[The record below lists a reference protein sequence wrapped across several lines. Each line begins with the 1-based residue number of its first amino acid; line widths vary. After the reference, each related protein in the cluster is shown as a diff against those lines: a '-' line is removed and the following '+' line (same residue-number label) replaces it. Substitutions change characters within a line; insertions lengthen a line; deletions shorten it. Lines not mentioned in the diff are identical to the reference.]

1 MKSAIKRSDFLGY
14 KAKLTFNKKGETGY
28 KTFIGGIIS
37 IICLFFSFICSFYFL
52 YRMFLRKD
60 ASVIHSTHINPYVNL
75 TYSHKLPFI
84 LRLTDTNS
92 LPFEEDERKY
102 YITAS
107 IWQGG
112 TNDTSLSANA
122 KQKSVSLN
130 IGKCDVNK
138 HFSEEY
144 KKYFEDF
151 KDLNTYYC
159 IEPRNSSQTIYGIYG
174 NIFPFSYYSFTAR
187 YCQNTT
193 ENNNFCDPIEQ
204 IQSAFD
210 NGLFLDFFFIDYSFN
225 ALKKK
230 NIKELFIRKERYE
243 LSPVLFKRIWVY
255 LENIKY
261 IIDNGYI
268 FSNKEIE
275 DFHSYESVSSD
286 FNIFERK
293 IVISTLTVLNGMKT
307 SIYNKQYT
315 KFQDYLAIIGGLV
328 KVITLF
334 SSMLNYYNSQ
344 NSYYLK
350 LIKDFI
356 IDNKNINVTSKSKS
370 NLNQLNSSI
379 FNKSKNNISSSID
392 ICNKKDLGLT
402 SNQKMNSKMSFL
414 LIKSSVVTK
423 ILPSI
428 FMNQE
433 LKKTLLIYKEFI
445 NNRLNIINILKKLE
459 MIQINYEVIK
469 KGLEEMS
476 INNNNYLLKQR
487 NSKINNYISEI
498 K

>member
-1 MKSAIKRSDFLGY
+1 MKSVIKKIDFLSH
-14 KAKLTFNKKGETGY
+14 KATLTFNRKGETGY
-28 KTFIGGIIS
+28 KTFIGGLIS
-37 IICLFFSFICSFYFL
+37 IICLILSFICSFYFL
-52 YRMFLRKD
+52 YRLYLRRD
-60 ASVIHSTHINPYVNL
+60 ISVIQSTNINPFVNL

-92 LPFEEDERKY
+92 LPFEDDERKY

-122 KQKSVSLN
+122 EQKSVSLN
-130 IGKCDVNK
+130 IGKCDINK

-174 NIFPFSYYSFTAR
+174 NIYPFSYYSFTVR
-187 YCQNTT
+187 YCRNTT
-193 ENNNFCDPIEQ
+193 ENDNFCEPMEE
-204 IQSAFD
+204 IQSAFND
-210 NGLFLDFFFIDYSFN
+210 GLFLDVIFIDYTFN

-230 NIKELFIRKERYE
+230 NIKELFIRKDRYE
-243 LSPVLFKRIWVY
+243 LSTVLFKRIWVY

-286 FNIFERK
+286 FTIFERK
-293 IVISTLTVLNGMKT
+293 IVISTLTILNGMKT

-315 KFQDYLAIIGGLV
+315 KFQDYRAIMGGII

-334 SSMLNYYNSQ
+334 CSLLNYFNSQ

-379 FNKSKNNISSSID
+379 FNKSKNNISSSLD
-392 ICNKKDLGLT
+392 ICNKKDSGL
-402 SNQKMNSKMSFL
+402 SLNQRMSSKMSFR
-414 LIKSSVVTK
+414 LIRSSVVAK

-459 MIQINYEVIK
+459 MIQINSEVLK
-469 KGLEEMS
+469 KCSQEMS
-476 INNNNYLLKQR
+476 INNNYLIKQK
-487 NSKINNYISEI
+487 NSKINNFISSI

>member
-1 MKSAIKRSDFLGY
+1 MKSIIKRSDFLSY
-14 KAKLTFNKKGETGY
+14 KTTLTFNRRGEKVY
-28 KTFIGGIIS
+28 KTFIGGLIS

-52 YRMFLRKD
+52 YRMFSRKD

-92 LPFEEDERKY
+92 LPFEEDEKKY

-112 TNDTSLSANA
+112 TNDTLLSANVQ
-122 KQKSVSLN
+122 QKSVSLN
-130 IGKCDVNK
+130 IGKCDINK

-174 NIFPFSYYSFTAR
+174 NIYPFSYYSFTAR
-187 YCQNTT
+187 YCKNTT
-193 ENNNFCDPIEQ
+193 ENNNFCEPIEQ
-204 IQSAFD
+204 IKSTFD
-210 NGLFLDFFFIDYSFN
+210 DTRLFLDVLFIDYTFN

-243 LSPVLFKRIWVY
+243 LSTVLFKRIWVY

-286 FNIFERK
+286 FTIFERK
-293 IVISTLTVLNGMKT
+293 IVISTLTVLNGMRT
-307 SIYNKQYT
+307 SIYNKEYT

-334 SSMLNYYNSQ
+334 CSILNYFNSQ
-344 NSYYLK
+344 NSY
-350 LIKDFI
+350 
-356 IDNKNINVTSKSKS
+356 
-370 NLNQLNSSI
+370 
-379 FNKSKNNISSSID
+379 
-392 ICNKKDLGLT
+392 
-402 SNQKMNSKMSFL
+402 
-414 LIKSSVVTK
+414 
-423 ILPSI
+423 
-428 FMNQE
+428 
-433 LKKTLLIYKEFI
+433 
-445 NNRLNIINILKKLE
+445 
-459 MIQINYEVIK
+459 
-469 KGLEEMS
+469 
-476 INNNNYLLKQR
+476 
-487 NSKINNYISEI
+487 
-498 K
+498 

>member
-1 MKSAIKRSDFLGY
+1 MKSVIKKIDFLSH
-14 KAKLTFNKKGETGY
+14 KATLTFNRKGETGY
-28 KTFIGGIIS
+28 KTFIGGLIS

-52 YRMFLRKD
+52 YRMFSRKD
-60 ASVIHSTHINPYVNL
+60 ASVIHSTNINPYVNL

-92 LPFEEDERKY
+92 LPFEDDERKY

-122 KQKSVSLN
+122 EQKSVSLN
-130 IGKCDVNK
+130 IGKCDINK

-174 NIFPFSYYSFTAR
+174 NIYPFSYYSFTVR
-187 YCQNTT
+187 YCRNTT
-193 ENNNFCDPIEQ
+193 ENNNFCQPAEE
-204 IQSAFD
+204 IQSTFND
-210 NGLFLDFFFIDYSFN
+210 LGLFLDVIFIDYTFN

-230 NIKELFIRKERYE
+230 NIKELFIRKDRYE
-243 LSPVLFKRIWVY
+243 LSTVLFKRIWLY

-268 FSNKEIE
+268 FSNKDIE

-286 FNIFERK
+286 FSIFERK
-293 IVISTLTVLNGMKT
+293 IVISTLTILNGMKT

-315 KFQDYLAIIGGLV
+315 KFQDYLAIMGGLI
-328 KVITLF
+328 KAITLF
-334 SSMLNYYNSQ
+334 CTILNYFNSQ

-356 IDNKNINVTSKSKS
+356 IDNKNINITSKSKI
-370 NLNQLNSSI
+370 NVNQLNSSI
-379 FNKSKNNISSSID
+379 FNKSKNISSSLD
-392 ICNKKDLGLT
+392 IFDKKEIGLT
-402 SNQKMNSKMSFL
+402 PIQKINNNNPIQ
-414 LIKSSVVTK
+414 LIKSSISIK
-423 ILPSI
+423 FLPSI
-428 FMNQE
+428 FINKE
-433 LKKTLLIYKEFI
+433 SKKILLIYKEFI

-459 MIQINYEVIK
+459 MIQINSEVLK
-469 KGLEEMS
+469 KS
-476 INNNNYLLKQR
+476 IQEISNNNLMKQG
-487 NSKINNYISEI
+487 NSKINNYIYDA